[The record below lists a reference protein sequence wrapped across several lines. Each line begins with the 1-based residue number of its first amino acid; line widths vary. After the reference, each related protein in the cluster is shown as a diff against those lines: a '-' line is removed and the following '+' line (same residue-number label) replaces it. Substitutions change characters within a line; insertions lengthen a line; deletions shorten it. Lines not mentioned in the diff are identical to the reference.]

1 LIVASDHILKGR
13 RSAFVGH
20 MHDIDLCLRFE
31 QLASEMRGGAIPR
44 RGKIELAWLRLG
56 ERD

>member
-1 LIVASDHILKGR
+1 
-13 RSAFVGH
+13 